1 MLGLPPVVKAALA
14 SATVRVVQKD
24 LNTNYH
30 LYPLPRHG
38 TECSQNPAKNTN
50 SINELDMQNGDLG
63 TLRCNVQKRLV
74 ITAFAR
80 RLDLSFNISC
90 ISIYNS
96 VTLVYQV
103 IYSLRTGSF
112 ARELEKREKRRGGG
126 GMGGG
131 EGKGK

>member
-1 MLGLPPVVKAALA
+1 
-14 SATVRVVQKD
+14 
-24 LNTNYH
+24 
-30 LYPLPRHG
+30 
-38 TECSQNPAKNTN
+38 
-50 SINELDMQNGDLG
+50 MQNGDLG

-112 ARELEKREKRRGGG
+112 ARELEKREKKERGG
-126 GMGGG
+126 GGG